1 MHRDQIEPDFSAD
14 DTIGGRISLAR
25 DAIDLTVDEAADFI
39 TVSSDTWTSWENDR
53 AEPLANRLPLIARLL
68 EVSLS
73 WLLTG
78 RGDGP
83 RWA

>member
-14 DTIGGRISLAR
+14 DTIGGRMSLAR
-25 DAIDLTVDEAADFI
+25 DAIDLTIDEAADFI
-39 TVSSDTWTSWENDR
+39 TVPSETWVAWENDR

-83 RWA
+83 HWA

>member
-1 MHRDQIEPDFSAD
+1 MHREQIEPDYSAD

-25 DAIDLTVDEAADFI
+25 DAIDMTVGEAADFI
-39 TVSSDTWTSWENDR
+39 TVSSDTWASWENDR
-53 AEPLANRLPLIARLL
+53 AEPMANRLLLIARLL

-83 RWA
+83 RWV

>member
-1 MHRDQIEPDFSAD
+1 MHRDQIETETSTD

-25 DAIDLTVDEAADFI
+25 DAIDLSVDEAADFI
-39 TVSSDTWTSWENDR
+39 TVTPDTWLSWENDR
-53 AEPLANRLPLIARLL
+53 AEPLADRLPLVASLL

-78 RGDGP
+78 RGQGP
-83 RWA
+83 HWA